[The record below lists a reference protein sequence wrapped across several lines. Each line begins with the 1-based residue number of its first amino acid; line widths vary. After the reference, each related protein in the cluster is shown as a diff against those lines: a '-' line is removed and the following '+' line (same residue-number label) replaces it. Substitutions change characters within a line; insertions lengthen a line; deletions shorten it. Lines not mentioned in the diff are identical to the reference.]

1 MAGIT
6 GGVEGIATGMTV
18 AMIVAMTGVIAV
30 TTGVGTVTSGPV
42 TGTVVDREFQ
52 PSHTALIVAPFFM
65 QACARRRAFDFVA
78 RLS

>member
-6 GGVEGIATGMTV
+6 GGVEGIATGMT
-18 AMIVAMTGVIAV
+18 VAMTGVIAV